1 MSLTVKQ
8 LREEA
13 ERDAAKSIE
22 DRKAAHYAAVVK
34 REKRKD
40 ERALNRLSKPE
51 RKAEMRLRSLEAK
64 VRTYTVGSSEIIPLR
79 TKSGGSVELPVGATV
94 NDILRWDGSKWVIF
108 AAPATTGNFFLT
120 VQTNVMTWQEIA
132 TTCA

>member
-40 ERALNRLSKPE
+40 ERALNRLSKPAS
-51 RKAEMRLRSLEAK
+51 KAEIQLRSLEAK
-64 VRTYTVGSSEIIPLR
+64 DRTYPLG
-79 TKSGGSVELPVGATV
+79 K
-94 NDILRWDGSKWVIF
+94 
-108 AAPATTGNFFLT
+108 
-120 VQTNVMTWQEIA
+120 
-132 TTCA
+132 

>member
-64 VRTYTVGSSEIIPLR
+64 VRTYTVGSSEIIPPR
-79 TKSGGSVELPVGATV
+79 TKSGGSVELLVGATV